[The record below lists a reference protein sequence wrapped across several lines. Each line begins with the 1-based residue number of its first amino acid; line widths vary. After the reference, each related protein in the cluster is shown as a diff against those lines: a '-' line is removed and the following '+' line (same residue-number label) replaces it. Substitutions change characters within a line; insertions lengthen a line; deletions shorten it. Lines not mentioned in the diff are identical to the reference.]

1 MVVPI
6 PRPLF
11 HPQAQICHPAHLQAQ
26 TPILLQSHPQ
36 IQTQIIH
43 LHLVPPAYLRFQ
55 VQSDRDKI
63 HLSQLQPKKKTK
75 KGQWAKAFYANPL
88 SFNVAEDKEFKKAL
102 EMTRPGIGK
111 DLLSRKDLA
120 GKHLTREDDKID
132 DEMNSALQGRY
143 VVMSQDGWSNIH
155 REPIIAS
162 CLHVPGKT
170 FLHEAVDV
178 GDLTKDAAYCASPQ
192 FEAAEEKYGCT
203 VIGFVSHSESK
214 MVKVRQIL

>member
-1 MVVPI
+1 M
-6 PRPLF
+6 
-11 HPQAQICHPAHLQAQ
+11 
-26 TPILLQSHPQ
+26 
-36 IQTQIIH
+36 
-43 LHLVPPAYLRFQ
+43 
-55 VQSDRDKI
+55 
-63 HLSQLQPKKKTK
+63 
-75 KGQWAKAFYANPL
+75 
-88 SFNVAEDKEFKKAL
+88 AEDKEFKKAL